1 MFDILIRYLLD
12 GDHKNAVT
20 ETNSL
25 LAAGVPPEE
34 IVTFAVEETMS
45 HLDEKCTVQHFNLLE
60 IMLVGRA
67 VMEVMKVL
75 YPGQQEIPVTKG
87 TVALVALEGDIH
99 DIGKNI
105 VKMVLTSRGYRVI
118 DCGKDC
124 AIDPLIAMIRQ
135 EAPMAVGIAGLISTV
150 IPQVQSLKQKL
161 NDAGMGHIKIVAGG
175 GALRQ
180 LSSGHLN
187 VEAVVQ
193 TAFDLDRYLAGQG
206 GARDE

>member
-1 MFDILIRYLLD
+1 MFENLVRYLLD
-12 GDHKNAVT
+12 GDHKNAIL
-20 ETNSL
+20 ETGAL
-25 LAAGVPPEE
+25 LAAGVSSEE
-34 IVTFAVEETMS
+34 IVTAAVEETMS

-75 YPGQQEIPVTKG
+75 YGGEREIPVTKG
-87 TVALVALEGDIH
+87 TVALVALEGDVH

-105 VKMVLTSRGYRVI
+105 VKMVLTSRGFRVI

-124 AIDPLIAMIRQ
+124 SINPLIDLLRR
-135 EAPMAVGIAGLISTV
+135 EPPMVVGVAGLISTV

-161 NDAGMGHIKIVAGG
+161 IDAGMGHVKVVAGG

-180 LSSGHLN
+180 LSPGHLN

-193 TAFDLDRYLAGQG
+193 TVFDFDRYLAGPG
-206 GARDE
+206 SSCHE

>member
-1 MFDILIRYLLD
+1 MFDTLIRYLLD
-12 GDHKNAVT
+12 GDHKNAIL

-25 LAAGVPPEE
+25 LAAGVPREK

-67 VMEVMKVL
+67 VMEVMKIL
-75 YPGQQEIPVTKG
+75 YRDREIPVTKG
-87 TVALVALEGDIH
+87 TVALVALEGDVH

-124 AIDPLIAMIRQ
+124 AINSLIAMLRQ
-135 EAPMAVGIAGLISTV
+135 APPMVLGVAGLISTV
-150 IPQVQSLKQKL
+150 IPQVQSLKQNLKE
-161 NDAGMGHIKIVAGG
+161 AGMGHINVVAGG

-180 LSSGHLN
+180 LSPGHLN
-187 VEAVVQ
+187 VEAVAQ
-193 TAFDLDRYLAGQG
+193 TVFDLDRYLAVPESGC
-206 GARDE
+206 DE